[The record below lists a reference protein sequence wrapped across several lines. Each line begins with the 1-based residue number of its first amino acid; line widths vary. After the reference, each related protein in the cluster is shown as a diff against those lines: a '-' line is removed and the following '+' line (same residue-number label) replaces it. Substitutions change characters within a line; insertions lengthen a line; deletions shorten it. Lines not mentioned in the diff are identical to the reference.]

1 LSSLELRVPPPAVAV
16 VAAIL
21 MWLAAQVFPALDFQ
35 LPAGGVLAVALV
47 VIGVLI
53 GATAFVQFRR
63 AGTTPDPRTPQDTVK
78 LVTSGLYRFSRNPM
92 YLGDVLILAGW
103 TLWLANALA
112 FVGPPLFI
120 AYIDR
125 FQILPEESVLA
136 ARFGAA
142 YAEYCRAVRRWL

>member
-16 VAAIL
+16 VVAIL
-21 MWLAAQVFPALDFQ
+21 MWLAARLVPALDFQ
-35 LPAGGVLAVALV
+35 PPAGGVLAITLA

-53 GATAFVQFRR
+53 GSTAFVQFRR
-63 AGTTPDPRTPQDTVK
+63 AGTTPDPRTPQDAAV
-78 LVTSGLYRFSRNPM
+78 LVMSGVYRFSRNPM
-92 YLGDVLILAGW
+92 YLGDLLILAGW

-125 FQILPEESVLA
+125 FQIAPEERILA
-136 ARFGAA
+136 ARFGAT

>member
-1 LSSLELRVPPPAVAV
+1 MSRLELRVPPPAVAV
-16 VAAIL
+16 VVAIL
-21 MWLAAQVFPALDFQ
+21 MWLATRLFPALDFQ
-35 LPAGGVLAVALV
+35 LPGGAVLAVALV

-53 GATAFVQFRR
+53 GTIAFVQFRR
-63 AGTTPDPRTPQDTVK
+63 AGTTPDPRTPQDAAV
-78 LVTSGLYRFSRNPM
+78 LVMSGVYRFSRNPM

-125 FQILPEESVLA
+125 FQIAPEERLLA

-142 YAEYCRAVRRWL
+142 YAEYCRRVRRWF

>member
-1 LSSLELRVPPPAVAV
+1 MSSLELRVPPPAVAV
-16 VAAIL
+16 VVAIL
-21 MWLAAQVFPALDFQ
+21 MWLAAQLFPALDFQ
-35 LPAGGVLAVALV
+35 LPAGGILAVALV
-47 VIGVLI
+47 VSGVLI
-53 GATAFVQFRR
+53 GITAFVQFRR
-63 AGTTPDPRTPQDTVK
+63 AGTTPDPRTPQDTAK
-78 LVTSGLYRFSRNPM
+78 LVVNGVYRFSRNPM

-125 FQILPEESVLA
+125 FQILPEESALA

-142 YAEYCRAVRRWL
+142 YAEYCRTVRRWL

>member
-1 LSSLELRVPPPAVAV
+1 MSSLELRVPPPAVAV
-16 VAAIL
+16 AVAIL
-21 MWLAAQVFPALDFQ
+21 MWLAAQIFPALDFQ
-35 LPAGGVLAVALV
+35 LPAGGVLAVALAAT
-47 VIGVLI
+47 GVLMGTI
-53 GATAFVQFRR
+53 AFVQFRR
-63 AGTTPDPRTPQDTVK
+63 AGTTPDPRTPQDAAK
-78 LVTSGLYRFSRNPM
+78 LVVSGVYRFSRNPM
-92 YLGDVLILAGW
+92 YLGDLLILAGW

-142 YAEYCRAVRRWL
+142 YAEYCRTVRRWL